1 MSELDRIRAALR
13 ESQRRTFPRQMREFG
28 LDLILREGVFP
39 PEDFRSWRW
48 ICENFPLFAGKTIL
62 EIGCGFGLPGLWLA
76 KTGALPVLACDINP
90 RAVANTLENAARNDI
105 KNVQVIESDI
115 FQ

>member
-1 MSELDRIRAALR
+1 
-13 ESQRRTFPRQMREFG
+13 MREFG